1 MNHIN
6 ILVENEIM
14 RTMGTSFLAAESLA
28 MANGI
33 CFRSHKCMR
42 KKKNQ
47 GYKIFGLK
55 SYCSNY
61 SVFGNPIT
69 LNYDIFY

>member
-1 MNHIN
+1 VH
-6 ILVENEIM
+6 E
-14 RTMGTSFLAAESLA
+14 
-28 MANGI
+28 
-33 CFRSHKCMR
+33 

-55 SYCSNY
+55 SYRSNY

-69 LNYDIFY
+69 LNYDMSTKMIISLIN

>member
-1 MNHIN
+1 MH
-6 ILVENEIM
+6 EE
-14 RTMGTSFLAAESLA
+14 
-28 MANGI
+28 
-33 CFRSHKCMR
+33 

-47 GYKIFGLK
+47 GYEIFGLK

-69 LNYDIFY
+69 LKYDISTKMIISLIN